1 MKLGMTS
8 LTLRECEIENVI
20 KHAKEAGL
28 KGIEWGVCEKHVSLD
43 NNNNVEKIKRLS
55 KESGIEIFS
64 LGSYCYM
71 EKIEECE
78 KNIKTAILL
87 NAPVIRVWAGVKAP
101 SDCDDAYIKTIVS
114 NTRYMADIA
123 KEHGIKIGFE
133 YHNHSLTE
141 NAESAINLIKKID
154 RENVGLYWQPNHI
167 LSVMENIKE
176 RKAVLP
182 YCVGNLHIQN
192 FTPEEGYKALEEISD
207 ALSLYFGDIKNE
219 NYNLMIE
226 FVKDN
231 TPENLIKDAKQ
242 LKKCLIN
249 KEYKN
254 EKY

>member
-8 LTLRECEIENVI
+8 LTLCECEIENVI
-20 KHAKEAGL
+20 KHAKEAEL

-154 RENVGLYWQPNHI
+154 RENVGLYWQPNHN
-167 LSVMENIKE
+167 LSAEENVVE
-176 RKAVLP
+176 RDAVLP

-192 FTPEEGYKALEEISD
+192 FTPDDGYKPLAEIKED
-207 ALSLYFGDIKNE
+207 LLLYFNDIKSR

-226 FVKDN
+226 FVKDS
-231 TPENLIKDAKQ
+231 TPDNLFEDAKQ
-242 LKKCLIN
+242 LKKVID
-249 KEYKN
+249 K
-254 EKY
+254 